1 MVRIR
6 CRRGGAH
13 APASRRCH
21 DHRDG
26 NGTEFSDHTAAD
38 EHDDLDDGD
47 YERSVDD
54 TNDDHDESVHD
65 HDDPYYESVHDHDDP
80 YYESVRHILER
91 RDE

>member
-1 MVRIR
+1 MKCNGAIS
-6 CRRGGAH
+6 GGADQMSAAA
-13 APASRRCH
+13 APMRLPLGDATTTVTA
-21 DHRDG
+21 
-26 NGTEFSDHTAAD
+26 TEPSSPDHTAAD

-65 HDDPYYESVHDHDDP
+65 HDDPYYESV
-80 YYESVRHILER
+80 RHILER